1 MIRVTCVGHIGTS
14 VGRETMEIPGDGM
27 KTSELIEMLREM
39 GRDDPALGF
48 TKYNTLVVVNSGD
61 AFTGATRDRV
71 LHDGDEVVLLP
82 FSHGG

>member
-1 MIRVTCVGHIGTS
+1 MGHIRTS
-14 VGRETMEIPGDGM
+14 VGRETIEIPGDGI
-27 KTSELIEMLREM
+27 KTSELIEMVRELS
-39 GRDDPALGF
+39 RSNPTPGF
-48 TKYNTLVVVNSGD
+48 TKFNTLVVVNSGD